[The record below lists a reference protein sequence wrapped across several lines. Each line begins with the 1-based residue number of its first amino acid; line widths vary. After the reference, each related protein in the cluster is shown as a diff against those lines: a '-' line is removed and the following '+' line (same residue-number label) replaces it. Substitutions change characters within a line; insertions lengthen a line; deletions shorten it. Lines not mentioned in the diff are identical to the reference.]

1 MYDLAILDGNVV
13 SSDSLEVADI
23 LIKDGVIAQVL
34 PAKECGGAS
43 ARGGVTR
50 VRAER
55 EVDARGMLVM
65 PGVIDPHV
73 HFGLRSR
80 GTVTADDFASGTRCA
95 AAGGV
100 TTVIDYADHRHD
112 MTLLQCAEER
122 LSEVRPQ
129 AVVDYAVHQNCIR
142 INHDISD
149 QLAELRGA
157 GIGSVKVF
165 TTYKDVGYML
175 EGGDLEALLRAAK
188 RHGVL
193 VTVHAEDDAVLERAR
208 TQLEAAGR
216 VSPAHHGESRPAEAE
231 ERAAG
236 HVIAAAKAADAP
248 VYFVHVS
255 TRGAIQA
262 IAEARHEGLPVLAET
277 CPHYLLLDEGRYAGA
292 DARLFIMSPPLR
304 TPADQDALWGAVAA
318 GDVDTFS
325 TDHCA
330 FTPRQKARGRFCFDT
345 LPGIPG
351 VQTLLPLVYTYG
363 VVAGKI
369 TAGQMVKMMC
379 ENPARLFGLSRR
391 KGRIAPGLD
400 ADIVILDT
408 AARRRLSG
416 AELLSKARYT
426 PYEGMKV
433 ACEVREVYLR
443 GNLVA
448 AHGRFCGACCPGQFV
463 RASA

>member
-1 MYDLAILDGNVV
+1 MYDLAILGGNVV
-13 SSDSLEVADI
+13 SSDSVEVADV

-43 ARGGVTR
+43 ARGGVNS

-65 PGVIDPHV
+65 PGAIDPHV
-73 HFGLRSR
+73 HFELRSR
-80 GTVTADDFASGTRCA
+80 GTVTVDDFASGTRCA

-100 TTVIDYADHRHD
+100 TTVIDYADHLPG
-112 MTLLQCAEER
+112 MTLSQCAAVR
-122 LSEVRPQ
+122 LSEIRPQ
-129 AVVDYAVHQNCIR
+129 AAVDYAVHQNCIR
-142 INHDISD
+142 LDHDIGD
-149 QLAELRGA
+149 QLAQLRGA
-157 GIGSVKVF
+157 GIASVKVF
-165 TTYKDVGYML
+165 TTYRDAGYML
-175 EGGDLEALLRAAK
+175 EGGDLEALLREAK

-193 VTVHAEDDAVLERAR
+193 VTVHAEDDGLIEQAR
-208 TQLEAAGR
+208 GRLEAAGH
-216 VSPAHHGESRPAEAE
+216 VSPAYHGQSRPREAE
-231 ERAAG
+231 ERAVR
-236 HVIAAAKAADAP
+236 HVIAAAGAADAP

-255 TRGAIQA
+255 TRGAAQA
-262 IAEARHEGLPVLAET
+262 IAEARREGQQVMAET
-277 CPHYLLLDEGRYAGA
+277 CPHYLLLDEGRYSGA

-304 TPADQDALWGAVAA
+304 TQADQRALWAAAAA
-318 GDVDTFS
+318 GDIDTFS

-330 FTPRQKARGRFCFDT
+330 FTPEQKALGHSCFDT

-351 VQTLLPLVYTYG
+351 VQTLLPLIYTYG
-363 VVAGKI
+363 VATGTI

-379 ENPARLFGLSRR
+379 ANPARLFGLSHR

-408 AARRRLSG
+408 TVQRNLDG
-416 AELLSKARYT
+416 AELLSKAGYT
-426 PYEGMKV
+426 PYEGMEV
-433 ACEVREVYLR
+433 GCEVREVYLR

-448 AHGRFCGACCPGQFV
+448 AHGRFCGACGEGEFV

>member
-1 MYDLAILDGNVV
+1 MYDLAILGGNVV
-13 SSDSLEVADI
+13 SSGSVAVADV
-23 LIKDGVIAQVL
+23 LIKDGAIVRVL
-34 PAKECGGAS
+34 PADEGGGAGI
-43 ARGGVTR
+43 GG

-73 HFGLRSR
+73 HFELRSR

-100 TTVIDYADHRHD
+100 TTVIDYADHLPG
-112 MTLLQCAEER
+112 MTLSQCAAVR
-122 LSEVRPQ
+122 LSEIRPQ
-129 AVVDYAVHQNCIR
+129 AAVDYAVHQNCIR
-142 INHDISD
+142 IGNNIGD
-149 QLAELRGA
+149 QLADLRRA

-165 TTYKDVGYML
+165 TTYKDAGYML
-175 EGGDLEALLRAAK
+175 EGDDLEALLREAK

-193 VTVHAEDDAVLERAR
+193 VTVHAEDNDLIEQAR
-208 TQLEAAGR
+208 CRLEAAGH
-216 VSPAHHGESRPAEAE
+216 VSPAYHGQSRPREAE
-231 ERAAG
+231 ERAVR
-236 HVIAAAKAADAP
+236 HVIAAAGAADAP

-255 TRGAIQA
+255 TRGAAQA
-262 IAEARHEGLPVLAET
+262 IAEARREGQQVMAET
-277 CPHYLLLDEGRYAGA
+277 CPHYLLLDEGRYSGA

-304 TPADQDALWGAVAA
+304 TQTDHKALWAATAA
-318 GDVDTFS
+318 GDIDTFS

-330 FTPRQKARGRFCFDT
+330 FTPEQKALGRSCFDT

-363 VVAGKI
+363 VAAGII
-369 TAGQMVKMMC
+369 TVEQMAEMMC
-379 ENPARLFGLSRR
+379 ANPARLFGVSHR

-408 AARRRLSG
+408 TARHRLRG
-416 AELLSKARYT
+416 AQLLSKAGYT
-426 PYEGMKV
+426 PYEGMEV
-433 ACEVREVYLR
+433 GCEVREVYLR

-448 AHGRFCGACCPGQFV
+448 AHGRFCGACGEGEFV